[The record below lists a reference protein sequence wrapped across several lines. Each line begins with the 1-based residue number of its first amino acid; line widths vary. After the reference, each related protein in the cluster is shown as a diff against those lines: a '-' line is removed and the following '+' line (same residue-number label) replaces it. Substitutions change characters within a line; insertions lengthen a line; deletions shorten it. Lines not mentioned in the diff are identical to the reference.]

1 MRIAILGATSQLGK
15 DLVMSY
21 MAGGNELVLFAR
33 RPEAVTQW
41 LAGIGA
47 PGRYKVADFDRFD
60 QNERFDAV
68 INFVGVGD
76 PAQAAAMGASIFDI
90 TLRFD
95 ELALT
100 YVRAHPEC
108 RYIFFSSGAAYGSRF
123 DKPVDAS
130 TRSLVAINHL
140 RPEDWYSVAKLHA
153 ECRHRSLP
161 DLPIVD
167 IRVFN
172 YFSRTQDMAARFFI
186 TDTVRAIQS
195 GETLATSAD
204 NITRDYLGPDDF
216 YQLVLRILNATPAN
230 DVVDCYT
237 LAPVDKLTLLSALQ
251 QRFGLKYEVKAAPA
265 VINATG
271 AKMHYY
277 STNRKAE
284 AFGYTPTKNSLDNVL
299 DELALVFS
307 SDNGR

>member
-15 DLVMSY
+15 DLTLSFMTG
-21 MAGGNELVLFAR
+21 ADELVLFAR
-33 RPEAVTQW
+33 RPGAVTQW
-41 LAGIGA
+41 LESIGA
-47 PGRYKVADFDRFD
+47 PGRYQVADFDRFD
-60 QNERFDAV
+60 QHDRFNAV

-90 TLRFD
+90 TLKFD

-108 RYIFFSSGAAYGSRF
+108 RYIFFSSGAAYCSRF
-123 DKPVDAS
+123 DQPVDAS
-130 TRSLVAINHL
+130 TRSLVAINQL
-140 RPEDWYSVAKLHA
+140 RPEDWYSIAKLHA

-161 DLPIVD
+161 ELPIVD

-172 YFSRTQDMAARFFI
+172 YFSRTQDMTARFFI

-195 GETLATSAD
+195 GKTLATSAE

-216 YQLVLRILNATPAN
+216 YQLVQRILNAQPAN

-237 LAPVDKLTLLSALQ
+237 KAPVEKLTLLSELQ
-251 QRFGLKYEVKAAPA
+251 QRFGLKYRVTTDPA

-307 SDNGR
+307 TGNGR